1 MKRFVLAVIC
11 LGFGLMASAQQT
23 PPPTNNP
30 ATKPAT
36 QKKFTPKKD
45 GYISEASSVVD
56 TVVPYSK
63 VDETSLPFVKRVW
76 REINLTDSL
85 NAMLSSPKS
94 NLMAVIFEA
103 INNGELD
110 LFAPDDESFQ
120 NQPLS
125 SMKGPEVNGVK
136 SSTADTAFLG
146 INPATG
152 ELNRANNEFFAASF
166 PLVRIK
172 EDWILDTKRG
182 VFEPRIIGIAPVRV
196 DVKTQV
202 DNNGNPVTNPETNMI
217 YADSLKSVVG
227 WLYFDDLREVLVK
240 KKVAIEFNDASGL
253 NFDDVFIRRMFS
265 SYITKWSNPYDTRIE
280 DYITDPKERIMEAD
294 RYKNKLSD
302 FQKSIWAAPTTT
314 PTADNKAVEPKP
326 KKGLFNKN

>member
-1 MKRFVLAVIC
+1 MKRIILAVIC
-11 LGFGLMASAQQT
+11 MSFGMMGFAQQT
-23 PPPTNNP
+23 PPPTNTGNS
-30 ATKPAT
+30 KPAA

-76 REINLTDSL
+76 REINLTDSV

-94 NLMAVIFEA
+94 NLMAVIYEA
-103 INNGELD
+103 IHNGELD
-110 LFAPDDESFQ
+110 LYSPEDESFQ
-120 NQPLS
+120 KQPLGS
-125 SMKGPEVNGVK
+125 S
-136 SSTADTAFLG
+136 ADTAFLG
-146 INPATG
+146 INPSTS

-166 PLVRIK
+166 QLLRIK

-182 VFEPRIIGIAPVRV
+182 VFEPRIVGIAPVRI
-196 DVKTQV
+196 DVKTQI
-202 DNNGNPVTNPETNMI
+202 DNNGNPIMNPETNTI
-217 YADSLKSVVG
+217 YADTLKSVVG
-227 WLYFDDLREVLVK
+227 WLYFDDLREILVR

-280 DYITDPKERIMEAD
+280 DYISDPKERIMEAD
-294 RYKNKLSD
+294 RFKGKLDS
-302 FQKSIWAAPTTT
+302 FQKSIWT
-314 PTADNKAVEPKP
+314 EPKVSP
-326 KKGLFNKN
+326 ALDKKAAEPKKKKGLF